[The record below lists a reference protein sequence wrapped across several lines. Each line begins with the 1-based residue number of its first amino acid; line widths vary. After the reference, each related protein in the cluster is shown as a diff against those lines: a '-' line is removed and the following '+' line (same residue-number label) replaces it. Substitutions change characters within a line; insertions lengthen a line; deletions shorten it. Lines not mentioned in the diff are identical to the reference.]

1 MTMVNFTYLLLGVL
15 MGVLAMLFWF
25 WHIAKTIKREEEQ
38 DDWWKKGEPPPY

>member
-15 MGVLAMLFWF
+15 MGVLAMLFWV